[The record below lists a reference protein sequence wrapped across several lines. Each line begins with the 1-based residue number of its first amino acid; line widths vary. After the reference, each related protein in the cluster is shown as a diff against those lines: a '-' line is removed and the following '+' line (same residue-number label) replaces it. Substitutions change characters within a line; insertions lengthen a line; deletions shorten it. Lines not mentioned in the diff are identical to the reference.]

1 MYHGSQQL
9 SCENLNLNIVS
20 KETFKPK
27 DFDAIAGLFMPQNED
42 HNSQR
47 IQLQDW
53 FFHDDFSFH
62 PRIKNDIALLK
73 TKRSFDCNLYVQ
85 PGEFSP
91 SLCKHNPECFSI
103 FTKGRRNTR
112 ARSKMCH
119 FWFRLHGLRA

>member
-1 MYHGSQQL
+1 MVHNLWAICSQQL
-9 SCENLNLNIVS
+9 NFKNPNLKIFS

-42 HNSQR
+42 QYSQR

-53 FFHDDFSFH
+53 FFHEDFSFS

-85 PGEFSP
+85 PGELFVT
-91 SLCKHNPECFSI
+91 NDI
-103 FTKGRRNTR
+103 T
-112 ARSKMCH
+112 
-119 FWFRLHGLRA
+119 